1 MELEQAKARN
11 RSNFRKIHFLSEKR
25 TACRDDLYQ
34 SYAPLIRK
42 DQGLTRKLVSYQGNK
57 ERPGLRWMKYK
68 EGFSSDLVRSLL
80 GQTEAKKVLD
90 PFSGIG
96 TTALTAAS
104 MGCRSTGIEIMP
116 VGTMVAKAI
125 VHSANGLD
133 ADKFKSAGK
142 RLLDRIAEKQTA
154 PDFCFPHVAIT
165 QKAFSS
171 ATERDL
177 AKAREFISRVKDPSL
192 AATLNVACMSVL
204 ENISYTRKDGQY
216 LRWDSRSGRTLRS
229 GVHKGRIP
237 TLREALTVRLGQI
250 AEDMPLLKERYGG
263 KYSPTF
269 VDGSCL
275 AVLRKMRRHAFDAVV
290 TSPPYAN
297 RYDYTRTYALELA
310 YLGYDANRFKDM
322 RQALLSATVENRPK
336 KEWLQKIYGRSP
348 RMARTYAMVSEQ
360 KALKEVIGILRD
372 QETALSNPHVIRLLE
387 NYFLEMAI
395 VIAEF
400 GRLVRPGGSVFLIND
415 NVQYH
420 GQEVPVDLILSDF
433 AEQSGF
439 RCQTI
444 RTLPRG
450 KGNASQQMG
459 QFGRREIRKCVYHWV
474 KPDG

>member
-1 MELEQAKARN
+1 METEHAEAGVQA
-11 RSNFRKIHFLSEKR
+11 SFRKFRPLSEEQ
-25 TACRDDLYQ
+25 TAHRNELFR

-42 DQGLTRKLVSYQGNK
+42 NQKLTRKLVSYQGNK
-57 ERPGLRWMKYK
+57 ARPGLRWMKYK

-80 GQTEAKKVLD
+80 AQTEARRILD

-96 TTALTAAS
+96 TTALTAAG
-104 MGCRSTGIEIMP
+104 MGRRGTGIELMP

-133 ADKFKSAGK
+133 VKRFQRAGK
-142 RLLDRIAEKQTA
+142 RLLDRIEKDRTA
-154 PDFCFPHVAIT
+154 PNFHFPHVAIT
-165 QKAFSS
+165 RNAFPP
-171 ATERDL
+171 AAEQDL
-177 AKAREFISRVKDPSL
+177 TKAREFISKVGDSNL

-204 ENISYTRKDGQY
+204 ESISYTRKDGQY
-216 LRWDSRSGRTLRS
+216 LRWDSRSGRTLKS
-229 GVHKGRIP
+229 GIDKGPLP
-237 TLREALTVRLGQI
+237 TLREALDLRLRQI

-263 KYSPTF
+263 KYPPTF

-275 AVLRKMRRHAFDAVV
+275 EVLRKMRRHAFDAVV

-310 YLGYDANRFKDM
+310 HLGYDASRFKDM

-336 KEWLQKIYGRSP
+336 KEWLRKIYGRSP
-348 RMARTYAMVSEQ
+348 RMARAYAAVAAQ
-360 KALKEVIGILRD
+360 KALNEVIGALRD
-372 QETALSNPHVIRLLE
+372 QEKELSNPHVIRLLE

-400 GRLVRPGGSVFLIND
+400 GRLVRPGGSVFMIND

-439 RCQTI
+439 RCETI
-444 RTLPRG
+444 WTLPRG

-474 KPDG
+474 RPDA

>member
-1 MELEQAKARN
+1 MESEHAEVGVQA
-11 RSNFRKIHFLSEKR
+11 NFRELRPLSEGR
-25 TACRDDLYQ
+25 EIRRSELFRN
-34 SYAPLIRK
+34 YAPLIRK
-42 DQGLTRKLVSYQGNK
+42 NQSLTRKLVSYQGNK
-57 ERPGLRWMKYK
+57 ARPGLRWMKYK
-68 EGFSSDLVRSLL
+68 EGFSADLVRSLL
-80 GQTEAKKVLD
+80 DQTEARKILD

-104 MGCRSTGIEIMP
+104 MGRRGTGIELMP

-133 ADKFKSAGK
+133 AKRFQRAGR
-142 RLLDRIAEKQTA
+142 RLLDRIEKEKAA
-154 PDFCFPHVAIT
+154 PDFHFPHVAIT
-165 QKAFSS
+165 QKAFPP

-177 AKAREFISRVKDPSL
+177 AKAREFISRVGDSNL
-192 AATLNVACMSVL
+192 ATTLNVACMSVL

-216 LRWDSRSGRTLRS
+216 LRWDSRSGRTLKS
-229 GVHKGRIP
+229 GVDKGPLP
-237 TLREALTVRLGQI
+237 TLQEALALRLRQI

-263 KYSPTF
+263 KYPPTF

-310 YLGYDANRFKDM
+310 HLGFDADRFKDM

-336 KEWLQKIYGRSP
+336 REWLRKIYGRAP
-348 RMARTYAMVSEQ
+348 RIAKAYAIVSAQ
-360 KALKEVIGILRD
+360 TALNEVLDILRD
-372 QETALSNPHVIRLLE
+372 QEKELSNPHVIRLLE

-400 GRLVRPGGSVFLIND
+400 GRLVRPGGSVFMIND

-439 RCQTI
+439 RCETI
-444 RTLPRG
+444 WTLPRG

-474 KPDG
+474 KPDA